1 MHEISRL
8 LQGLNAF
15 ALLSKTHHD
24 QWKAR
29 RGSLVGEAVQD
40 DINGYFVY
48 RAADVMELLGY
59 DAEAARLRALALATG
74 VTKPA
79 YCFHDQDYVDT
90 VIVHDSD
97 SEVE

>member
-8 LQGLNAF
+8 LHGLNAI

-40 DINGYFVY
+40 DINGYFVF
-48 RAADVMELLGY
+48 RVAGVMELFGY
-59 DAEAARLRALALATG
+59 DAEAARLRALAHLTG
-74 VTKPA
+74 ATKPA
-79 YCFHDQDYVDT
+79 YCFHDPEYVDT
-90 VIVHDSD
+90 VIVHESD